1 MSYEYEQEF
10 VNEVIY
16 FPSAECIE
24 DFEIKVL
31 NEVLGDI
38 QKKSTYTDAHRKAQQ
53 RYREKYPE
61 KYCKLQR
68 DLYERKKQ
76 DEEWKKKFNE
86 RSKIH
91 NKKYRDKKNQEIIEA
106 GGQIKPRGRPRKN
119 LQNIL

>member
-1 MSYEYEQEF
+1 MSYTYEEEY

-16 FPSAECIE
+16 FPAATTVEE
-24 DFEIKVL
+24 FEIKV
-31 NEVLGDI
+31 EEEI
-38 QKKSTYTDAHRKAQQ
+38 EKKKTYTDAHRKAQQ

-68 DLYERKKQ
+68 DLYDRKKQ
-76 DEEWKKKFNE
+76 DEEWRKKFNE

-91 NKKYRDKKNQEIIEA
+91 NKKYREKKNQEIVES
-106 GGQIKPRGRPRKN
+106 GGTIKPRGRPRKN